1 MNRDLND
8 QQLSNIYD
16 DLVRENQNVLAEI
29 KREEIGRGMT
39 TVNQASNAPITEQK
53 GDMPI
58 QGQGK
63 LYNLSKKLDNLELL
77 SDGTP
82 KPRKPKNIV
91 FDIKK

>member
-1 MNRDLND
+1 MIFR
-8 QQLSNIYD
+8 
-16 DLVRENQNVLAEI
+16 NVY
-29 KREEIGRGMT
+29 GRGMT